1 MHFLDDENS
10 VSVLFLSQDDSNQ
23 QMKKQFETFYLNALR
38 GASWIGA
45 DWITKVTNH
54 QSGNKSLSITCIY
67 V

>member
-38 GASWIGA
+38 GAS
-45 DWITKVTNH
+45 
-54 QSGNKSLSITCIY
+54 
-67 V
+67 